1 MAKRF
6 NITGTCFPERHF
18 MADVSR
24 KFKVAIALIRKGKY
38 FAINRPRQY
47 GKTTLLEALSRELSK
62 SDEWL
67 VLRSASRASAARL
80 LKMPLPSA
88 ALSSVCWKHK

>member
-6 NITGTCFPERHF
+6 NITGTCFPERHYI
-18 MADVSR
+18 ADVSA
-24 KFKVAIALIRKGKY
+24 KFNTALRLVMDGEY